1 MARDQTI
8 FSELAVALALGEGS
22 LEDIINVTPSAKEQ
36 YRKEYAKRSLT
47 KAGQTQI
54 ANLECVGK
62 SIRKHLLSDGIHA
75 LRIEWTGNEKTSAM
89 SAVAK
94 DIYIQNL
101 NLRLSIKESADVFIN
116 ASPDKI
122 FEHMPFGEF
131 AHASRG
137 VDWFVTVASKEF
149 NDYFLACGGLEQT
162 GFTEVETFYRKTKR
176 KERDFFSDHVTLLH
190 QRKDANV
197 LNAYKHLCQK
207 VSIESSR
214 IFNENLTRYLQKS
227 KHKSNALQPIFH
239 YFFRINGVRYILA
252 GTDKKK
258 PFALYMNPTEVW
270 NKSYEFIGIHAIP
283 LEKGQPEVLLAFS
296 FKNKHT
302 LATFTL
308 DLKVEI
314 RWSHGKFCGNPEG
327 KIYKKWEYAKLPWS
341 ENISLVHTKQS

>member
-8 FSELAVALALGEGS
+8 FSELAVALALSEGS

-36 YRKEYAKRSLT
+36 YLKEYEKRSLT

-54 ANLECVGK
+54 ANLEYVGK
-62 SIRKHLLSDGIHA
+62 SIRKHLLCDGVHA

-131 AHASRG
+131 AHSSRG
-137 VDWFVTVASKEF
+137 VDWFLSVASKEF
-149 NDYFLACGGLEQT
+149 NDYFLACGGLEHT
-162 GFTEVETFYRKTKR
+162 GFSHVEDFYHQTKR
-176 KERDFFSDHVTLLH
+176 KERDVFSDHVTLLH
-190 QRKDANV
+190 KKKEKPV

-207 VSIESSR
+207 VSAESSR
-214 IFNENLTRYLQKS
+214 IFNENLTHYLQKN
-227 KHKSNALQPIFH
+227 KNKSNALQPIFH

-258 PFALYMNPTEVW
+258 PFALYMNPTDVW
-270 NKSYEFIGIHAIP
+270 NKSYEFMGIHAMP
-283 LEKGQPEVLLAFS
+283 LDKGQPEVLLLFS

-302 LATFTL
+302 LETFTL

-327 KIYKKWEYAKLPWS
+327 KIYKKWQYATLPWS
-341 ENISLVHTKQS
+341 ENIPLICDKK